1 MGFFSNLFKSSED
14 KEMEKIY
21 KIIYQFLNN
30 DELQNQNIPEFFEYL
45 YKKGHRDYIQGARGE
60 FGRCVTNPIP
70 VNGVIGEITYLS
82 KLLLIGTN
90 EKIFFHRLGSC
101 VGNVDLYQIVSLSGN
116 FVDELYL
123 DMYNYHKSNLV
134 PQGYIM
140 QKDVQ
145 GIRGI
150 DSCSLNFPLNFYSD
164 LLSNTKSIIGFP
176 AIDTDA
182 KFINI
187 DNAIRNLNRFK

>member
-21 KIIYQFLNN
+21 KRIYQFLNN

-134 PQGYIM
+134 PQG
-140 QKDVQ
+140 
-145 GIRGI
+145 
-150 DSCSLNFPLNFYSD
+150 
-164 LLSNTKSIIGFP
+164 
-176 AIDTDA
+176 
-182 KFINI
+182 
-187 DNAIRNLNRFK
+187 